1 MALDRRPTP
10 HIPGNYHLRSHGLDG
25 PDGPNAHVPREP
37 FRLEIKY
44 PRRGGIGQ
52 SPENIVFQDFPTTN
66 NIMEF
71 ADSFQIQKVRNA
83 Y

>member
-1 MALDRRPTP
+1 MALDRRPTL

-44 PRRGGIGQ
+44 PRRGGGRGQ
-52 SPENIVFQDFPTTN
+52 SQENILFQDFPPTETL
-66 NIMEF
+66 F
-71 ADSFQIQKVRNA
+71 KSKWSDKLVATL
-83 Y
+83 

>member
-1 MALDRRPTP
+1 MAQDRRPTP

-52 SPENIVFQDFPTTN
+52 SPENIVFQDFPTN

-71 ADSFQIQKVRNA
+71 ADSFQIKKVRNA